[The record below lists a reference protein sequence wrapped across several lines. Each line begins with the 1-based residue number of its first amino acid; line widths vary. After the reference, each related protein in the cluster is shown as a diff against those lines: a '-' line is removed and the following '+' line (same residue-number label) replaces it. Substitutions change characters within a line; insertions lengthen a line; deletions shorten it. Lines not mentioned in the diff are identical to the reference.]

1 MAWIGINIGRG
12 RMWMV
17 HKAII
22 DNSKDELYFQGH
34 SFLYYEHRRHVLSAR
49 RFMRSMGFTR
59 YCPYYNY
66 VHIPYRERFNKPTP
80 PNYCNVG
87 GKYFG
92 YVPYEKLHR
101 IEVQRRYWITYDGSK
116 HEEIYA
122 QDYFRTYYNNEP
134 FMQGV
139 ENYHFKSRIAVK
151 EGLSR
156 RLSRVNI
163 YRYL

>member
-1 MAWIGINIGRG
+1 
-12 RMWMV
+12 MV

-22 DNSKDELYFQGH
+22 DNTKDEQYFQGH

-66 VHIPYRERFNKPTP
+66 VHIPHRKRFDKPTP
-80 PNYCNVG
+80 PNYRNVG

-92 YVPYEKLHR
+92 YIPYEKLHR
-101 IEVQRRYWITYDGSK
+101 IEVQRRYQITYDGLK
-116 HEEIYA
+116 NDEIHA
-122 QDYFRTYYNNEP
+122 RDYFRIYYDNEQP
-134 FMQGV
+134 FMYGV
-139 ENYHFKSRIAVK
+139 ESYYFKPRIAV
-151 EGLSR
+151 EQELSR